1 MDATAI
7 EQAIKDCG
15 VPGRLVALEGRL
27 IRLDILD
34 ENSESLERRELG
46 LSEFC
51 DLVLDWRAR
60 IQARQ
65 GAARALRQ
73 IETRVPAESAA

>member
-15 VPGRLVALEGRL
+15 VPARLVALEGRL

-34 ENSESLERRELG
+34 ENTESLERHDLG

-60 IQARQ
+60 IESRK
-65 GAARALRQ
+65 GAERALAAL
-73 IETRVPAESAA
+73 ETRVPAVSAA